1 MSKRKMFRNDS
12 EKAFYDVIQKL
23 AGRHNMWTVWTDF
36 VRLFACSLA
45 IPLEPDPEK
54 RSARVKLYRDTA
66 KAYTPDEMAQFTEL
80 VAITVLALEKNPQQ
94 DFLGKLYM
102 SLDFGSSWHGQFFT
116 PWDVASLMSKITFAD
131 VHEIVQHDGYATIN
145 DNTCGAGCML
155 LAAADNYRNGRPGE
169 ARNYQTDLLFVAQD
183 IDPVVAQMCYIQLSL
198 MGCAGYVA
206 IGNSLTNPV
215 CGNVLNPMIGEGG
228 ELWFMPMWYS
238 QVWQYRRL
246 FDRLRRLEEAAG

>member
-1 MSKRKMFRNDS
+1 MSKLKMLHGDS
-12 EKAFYDVIQKL
+12 EKAFGDAIRKL

-45 IPLEPDPEK
+45 IPLEPNPEK

-246 FDRLRRLEEAAG
+246 LDRLRRLEEAAG

>member
-1 MSKRKMFRNDS
+1 MSKLKMLHGDS
-12 EKAFYDVIQKL
+12 EKAFGDAIRKL

-36 VRLFACSLA
+36 VRLFACSLS
-45 IPLEPDPEK
+45 IPLEPNPEK

-66 KAYTPDEMAQFTEL
+66 KAYTPNEMAQFTEL

-102 SLDFGSSWHGQFFT
+102 SLDFGSSWHGQFFA

-169 ARNYQTDLLFVAQD
+169 VRNYQTDLLLVAQD

-246 FDRLRRLEEAAG
+246 LDRLRRLEEAAG